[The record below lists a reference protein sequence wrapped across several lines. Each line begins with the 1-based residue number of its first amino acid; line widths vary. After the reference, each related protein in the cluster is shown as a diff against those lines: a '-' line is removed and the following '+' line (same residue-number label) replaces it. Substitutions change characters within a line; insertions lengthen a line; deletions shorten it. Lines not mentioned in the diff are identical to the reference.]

1 MELKTNIKKKV
12 KHMEK
17 QHFIKKFPDVK
28 VQQFETCKILSK
40 RDIMK
45 IVEEAMSFRFHE
57 DFHRFFPDIS
67 MEDIRDSLLTV
78 INGHITIDITQ
89 FGRQIEKLYPEEWNR
104 MSITEIVIKHYG
116 KEADDFLNVII

>member
-1 MELKTNIKKKV
+1 MSKDYYRKQSKNIV
-12 KHMEK
+12 GY
-17 QHFIKKFPDVK
+17 
-28 VQQFETCKILSK
+28 KIN
-40 RDIMK
+40 
-45 IVEEAMSFRFHE
+45 ESFRFHE

-78 INGHITIDITQ
+78 ITGHITIDITQ